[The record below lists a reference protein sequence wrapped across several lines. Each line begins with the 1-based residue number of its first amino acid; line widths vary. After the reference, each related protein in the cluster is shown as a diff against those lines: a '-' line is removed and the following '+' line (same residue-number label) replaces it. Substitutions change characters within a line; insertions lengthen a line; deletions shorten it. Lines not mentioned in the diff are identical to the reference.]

1 MPVVVASYSLEWKPS
16 GSWVALAAGNVTSLF
31 AGTQAA
37 LGDNGVGFGDPVA
50 TTATVQVL
58 RSAVSGSTWARTP
71 IRFQYTIG
79 ASTAYA
85 FVGVIRGWSGN
96 LDTVTFDCSGLVADL
111 SERTKNYYSPLRY
124 RRAPFTKTTASS
136 IEDPANGSYVGG
148 LGNEVAWRAGLRPYE
163 QAGTYPT
170 ADGYYSFE
178 QAIRAPDWSW
188 VAGEDGWAECLR
200 LARAVGG
207 QLYQRGDG
215 VVVYRQPLTM
225 IGAAAAT
232 YTESDYSPDMREE
245 GRTDSYAT
253 AISVAYTPRFVR
265 ETQRIVEDMTYRVV
279 GAGETLTI
287 DLEPQ
292 WPIYSVVLD
301 GGTLKADNI
310 IATFF
315 DGRLAA
321 YHATTGFTTTTTI
334 YAQRITIALTN
345 NATLPLQISKIQIDG
360 RPVVAG
366 ETGTMQVGSGTPAK
380 NLEDNPFVQSKAHA
394 QALASMALAFYGTM
408 RPVRM
413 INVVENPARIVGETI
428 NLTSTA
434 LGLSA
439 APHILID
446 SKDNDTGAT
455 MDLSLV
461 DAGGLP
467 ALVDYWLIAS
477 GAQSGTKKIAW

>member
-1 MPVVVASYSLEWKPS
+1 MPVVTASYELEWKPT
-16 GSWVALAAGNVTSLF
+16 GVWTALADGNVLSLT
-31 AGTQAA
+31 ATAQAA

-58 RSAVSGSTWARTP
+58 RSAVAGNTWARTP

-85 FVGVIRGWSGN
+85 FVGVIRGWSGD

-136 IEDPANGSYVGG
+136 IEDPSNGSYVGG

-163 QAGTYPT
+163 QSGSYPT

-215 VVVYRQPLTM
+215 VIVYRQPLTM
-225 IGAAAAT
+225 IGTAVAT
-232 YTESDYSPDMREE
+232 YTESDYSADVREE

-253 AISVAYTPRFVR
+253 AISCAYTPRFVR
-265 ETQRIVEDMTYRVV
+265 ETQRIVEDTTYRVV

-310 IATFF
+310 IATYF

-321 YHATTGFTTTTTI
+321 YDASTGFTTTTTV
-334 YAQRITIALTN
+334 YGQRITIALTN
-345 NATLPLQISKIQIDG
+345 HASLPLQISKITIDG

-366 ETGTMQVGSGTPAK
+366 ETGTVQVGSGTPAK
-380 NLEDNPFVQSKAHA
+380 NLEDNPFVQSQAHA
-394 QALASMALAFYGTM
+394 KALATMALSFYGTV
-408 RPVRM
+408 RPVRT
-413 INVVENPARIVGETI
+413 ITIVEAPARVVGETI

-434 LGLSA
+434 LSLSA
-439 APHILID
+439 VPHILID
-446 SKDNDTGAT
+446 MKDNDTGST
-455 MDLSLV
+455 MELALV
-461 DAGGLP
+461 SAAGLP
-467 ALVDYWLIAS
+467 ALADYWLVQS
-477 GAQSGTKKIAW
+477 TSQSGTKKIAW